1 MNFDQRAYWV
11 WMQHALGSGSQKP
24 RRILAEFHTPQAFFE
39 AGEREWRLLGIL
51 TQKEISLLSDYS
63 LDEATAVIEYCEKVG
78 QQVITPQSDGYPQNL
93 MNIHNPPCV
102 LYVKGELPQVD
113 SQPAIA
119 VVGTRNATNTGVKI
133 AFEFSYQLAKA
144 GAIVVSGGA
153 LGIDTA
159 AHKGA
164 LQAGGKTI
172 CVLGCGIEYNYLMD
186 NASLRTAIAQSGAV
200 VSEYPFNTPPSKM
213 SFPIRN
219 RIISG
224 LSAGT
229 LVVEAAGKSGSLIT
243 ANLAL
248 EQGRDVF
255 AIPCGLDN
263 PVSEGVNNLIKNGAK
278 PVSCAAE
285 ILEEYTYRF
294 PNTIQLNHAHTDV
307 VVPSA
312 PVEERK
318 ASLQPEPL
326 NPADFSQQAIALY
339 AQLTKTPLHISEL
352 EQLSGLS
359 TQQTLS
365 AITELELA
373 EKICSQSG
381 RRYCLFE

>member
-1 MNFDQRAYWV
+1 MEYDQRAYWV
-11 WMQHALGSGSQKP
+11 WLQHAMGGGSQKP
-24 RRILAEFHTPQAFFE
+24 HRIFSYFRTPQAFYE
-39 AGEREWRLLGIL
+39 AGEREWRLLGFL
-51 TQKEISLLSDYS
+51 TQKEISLLSGYS
-63 LDEATAVIEYCEKVG
+63 LEEATAVIEYCEKVG
-78 QQVITPQSDGYPQNL
+78 QQVLTPQSEIYPQCL
-93 MNIHNPPCV
+93 TNIHNPPCV

-113 SQPAIA
+113 SRPAIA
-119 VVGTRNATNTGVKI
+119 VVGTRNATNAGVKI
-133 AFEFSYQLAKA
+133 AFEFGYQLAKA
-144 GAIVVSGGA
+144 GAVVVSGGA

-164 LQAGGKTI
+164 LQAGGKTV

-186 NASLRTAIAQSGAV
+186 NASLRAAIAQSGAV
-200 VSEYPFNTPPSKM
+200 VSEYPFNMPPSRM

-255 AIPCGLDN
+255 AIPCGIDN
-263 PVSEGVNNLIKNGAK
+263 PVSEGVNNLIKSGAK
-278 PVSCAAE
+278 PVSCAKE

-294 PNTIQLNHAHTDV
+294 PNTIQITDAYISPAAV
-307 VVPSA
+307 AVPES
-312 PVEERK
+312 K
-318 ASLQPEPL
+318 QNTQPQQL
-326 NPADFSQQAIALY
+326 NPTEFSADAVKLY
-339 AQLTKTPLHISEL
+339 AKLTPTPRHISEL
-352 EQLSGLS
+352 EQMSGL
-359 TQQTLS
+359 TAQQTLS

>member
-1 MNFDQRAYWV
+1 MGYDQRAYWV
-11 WMQHALGSGSQKP
+11 WLQHAMGGGSQKP
-24 RRILAEFHTPQAFFE
+24 HRIFSYFRTPQAFYE
-39 AGEREWRLLGIL
+39 AGEREWRLLGFL
-51 TQKEISLLSDYS
+51 TQKEISLLSGYS
-63 LDEATAVIEYCEKVG
+63 LEEATAVIEYCERVG
-78 QQVITPQSDGYPQNL
+78 QQVITPQSEIYPQCL
-93 MNIHNPPCV
+93 TNIHNPPCV

-113 SQPAIA
+113 SCPAIA
-119 VVGTRNATNTGVKI
+119 VVGTRNATNAGVKI
-133 AFEFSYQLAKA
+133 AFEFGYQLAKA
-144 GAIVVSGGA
+144 GAVVVSGGA

-164 LQAGGKTI
+164 LQAGGKTV

-200 VSEYPFNTPPSKM
+200 VSEYPFNMPPSRM

-255 AIPCGLDN
+255 AIPCGIDN
-263 PVSEGVNNLIKNGAK
+263 PVSEGVNNLIKSGAK
-278 PVSCAAE
+278 PVSCAKE

-294 PNTIQLNHAHTDV
+294 PNTIQITDAHM
-307 VVPSA
+307 S
-312 PVEERK
+312 PVAVFVSERK
-318 ASLQPEPL
+318 QNTQPQQL
-326 NPADFSQQAIALY
+326 NPAEFSADAVKLY
-339 AQLTKTPLHISEL
+339 AQLTTAPRHISEL
-352 EQLSGLS
+352 EQMSGL
-359 TQQTLS
+359 TAQQTLS